1 MSDYLDQIEAQLA
14 ELTDRGAHR
23 RLRARRPGLGVAGT
37 PSSGGRPRRRRTEAL
52 AFLSA
57 AAVAIAVVAIVVLNV
72 GTSKPPHASAP
83 AAGSERQSTTKA
95 TTAPRTATTTQTASS
110 TVSPL
115 PPHSTTDVYPQSFT
129 AISELTW
136 WLLGKGPCS
145 LASQQSP
152 CGAILRTTD
161 GGRTFTPLEAP
172 RASLANDLSPS
183 GYSQIRFADLKNGFA
198 YDPNLYAT
206 HDGGATWQPI
216 RVDGDVSALAI
227 SGGEV
232 YAIVGPPPGSAGQ
245 LMRSPVGQNQW
256 TPVTA
261 AGRVSGGLWVLGQ
274 EVLAQTASGPGYG
287 SDLLVSTDG
296 GASFDSVPAP
306 SPGLPCALEA
316 QSPPI
321 IWAQCATGTESGVW
335 RSTDYG
341 RSFVTAHGSGLP
353 PLPNSAVFGAA
364 SDNTAVAGYNQLY
377 RTDDAGTTWTP
388 TGPSG
393 ISEWTYIG
401 FTDSTHGVALG
412 YAGSVANNN
421 QRLYYTTDGG
431 QTYHLVPLQ

>member
-1 MSDYLDQIEAQLA
+1 MSDYLDQVEAQLA

-23 RLRARRPGLGVAGT
+23 RLRARRPGLGGAGT
-37 PSSGGRPRRRRTEAL
+37 SSGGPRPPRRRTEVL

-57 AAVAIAVVAIVVLNV
+57 AAVVAIVVLNV
-72 GTSKPPHASAP
+72 GTSKPQRTSAP
-83 AAGSERQSTTKA
+83 ATASAKHSAPQAKTT
-95 TTAPRTATTTQTASS
+95 PPTATITQKITSTASP
-110 TVSPL
+110 SPSQAASL
-115 PPHSTTDVYPQSFT
+115 YPQSFT

-136 WLLGKGPCS
+136 WLLGEAPCS
-145 LASQQSP
+145 LVGQQPP

-161 GGRTFTPLEAP
+161 GGRTFSALEAP
-172 RASLANDLSPS
+172 RASLANDLSQS
-183 GYSQIRFADLKNGFA
+183 GYSQIRFADLTNGFA
-198 YDPNLYAT
+198 YGPDLYAT
-206 HDGGATWQPI
+206 HDGGTTWQP
-216 RVDGDVSALAI
+216 VDLGGDVSDLAI
-227 SGGEV
+227 SDGEV
-232 YAIVGPPPGSAGQ
+232 YAIVSPPPGSAGR
-245 LMRSPVGQNQW
+245 LMRSPVGQDQW

-274 EVLAQTASGPGYG
+274 EVLAQSASGPGYG
-287 SDLLVSTDG
+287 PDLVVSTDG
-296 GASFDSVPAP
+296 GASFASVPAP

-341 RSFVTAHGSGLP
+341 KNFVTAHGSGLP
-353 PLPNSAVFGAA
+353 PLPNSAVFAAA
-364 SDNTAVAGYNQLY
+364 SDSTAVVGYQQLY
-377 RTDDAGTTWTP
+377 RTSDAGATWMP

-393 ISEWTYIG
+393 ISRWTYIG

-412 YAGSVANNN
+412 YVGSVSQAN

-431 QTYHLVPLQ
+431 QSYHLVPVH